1 MKLVCTALCAV
12 SLAVGST
19 VAVAENFIFGER
31 GIKLP
36 DAMAGL
42 PIPRDTPRVKL
53 ADLPGGELHWSPWAG
68 RFIIPFH
75 TAPRPHPRKAEAPTP
90 ERPKRDLAEQ
100 K

>member
-1 MKLVCTALCAV
+1 MNMVRTALFTV
-12 SLAVGST
+12 S
-19 VAVAENFIFGER
+19 VALGTTAATAENFIFGER
-31 GIKLP
+31 GIRLP

-42 PIPRDTPRVKL
+42 PIPRDRPRVKL

-90 ERPKRDLAEQ
+90 ERPKRDLAE
-100 K
+100 KK